1 MCAIALSG
9 VMPMPPASSTEC
21 VALDAMGKA
30 LRGAPTISSSPT
42 CTLWC
47 MALDPPCPLTS
58 LRTPNVHA
66 VRSAGSPAKEYDRI
80 RPPGRCTSTW
90 EPAVASGNRAASG
103 STSSKAWMPS
113 ACQRIACTR
122 SLNKGRVSASN
133 SPMPSGAG
141 AFMPAAVPALPAAR
155 FPAWPSRRH
164 RAHYLSGY
172 RIR

>member
-1 MCAIALSG
+1 MALIG

-21 VALDAMGKA
+21 AASSAMGKA

-58 LRTPNVHA
+58 RSTPSVQA
-66 VRSAGSPAKEYDRI
+66 VRSAGSPAREYDRI

-90 EPAVASGNRAASG
+90 APAVAGGSRAASG

-113 ACQRIACTR
+113 PCKRIACTR
-122 SLNKGRVSASN
+122 SLSKGRVSASN

-141 AFMPAAVPALPAAR
+141 AFMPAAVPALLAAR
-155 FPAWPSRRH
+155 FPAWLLQSC
-164 RAHYLSGY
+164 RALLLSSC